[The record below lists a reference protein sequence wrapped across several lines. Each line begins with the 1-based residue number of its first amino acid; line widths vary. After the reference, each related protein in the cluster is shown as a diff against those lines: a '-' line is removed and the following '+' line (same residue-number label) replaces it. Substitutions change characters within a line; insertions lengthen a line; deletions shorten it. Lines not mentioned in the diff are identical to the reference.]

1 MARRV
6 LNTSDKDWFKQL
18 AQSYQKRESIILIDT
33 AGVGIDPDHQ
43 SLMQM
48 GLKAKMTT
56 REITGALTA
65 MGIGATGMAL
75 LIAAYVDPEPY
86 SKLGLLIGSGAVL
99 TLTGGMSA
107 VWIFMRQK
115 PPNVKV
121 SGKEINITWN

>member
-1 MARRV
+1 
-6 LNTSDKDWFKQL
+6 
-18 AQSYQKRESIILIDT
+18 
-33 AGVGIDPDHQ
+33 
-43 SLMQM
+43 M

-121 SGKEINITWN
+121 SGKEINIMWN